1 MGAHLLQINHIS
13 QVVHHNFLKGGTF
26 SVVWLIHWN
35 IHRYTISGVYIAS
48 DIFLW
53 IWLLTSLGSEEK
65 FFPKAFTL
73 NSKFAANLIQFS
85 SFSDFD
91 TLPIKEVQCST
102 VEDLYDGQLARRA
115 IHVLC
120 NVKYVSC
127 GVCVCFV
134 FYLFLHSGQ
143 LASRAIHI
151 SPGYSICN
159 VCSVCTRNNV
169 HYISTVCI
177 WCMHFWI
184 CKIYTVCNEAYDT
197 NAVHNM

>member
-13 QVVHHNFLKGGTF
+13 QVVHHNFLKGSTF
-26 SVVWLIHWN
+26 SVVWLIHRN

-127 GVCVCFV
+127 SVCVCFV

-151 SPGYSICN
+151 SPVYSICMQ
-159 VCSVCTRNNV
+159 
-169 HYISTVCI
+169 
-177 WCMHFWI
+177 CMH
-184 CKIYTVCNEAYDT
+184 NEQCTLHQYSMYMMYALL
-197 NAVHNM
+197 NM